1 MEESISTFHGRGG
14 RKRSFKYPHW
24 CERKIKSSYECNI
37 EVLMDVN
44 TPPIFDKYPDENCE
58 LIKDEHIVEDE
69 HQVILIQGDPI
80 THNP

>member
-1 MEESISTFHGRGG
+1 
-14 RKRSFKYPHW
+14 
-24 CERKIKSSYECNI
+24 
-37 EVLMDVN
+37 MDVN
-44 TPPIFDKYPDENCE
+44 TPPIFDKYPDENCK